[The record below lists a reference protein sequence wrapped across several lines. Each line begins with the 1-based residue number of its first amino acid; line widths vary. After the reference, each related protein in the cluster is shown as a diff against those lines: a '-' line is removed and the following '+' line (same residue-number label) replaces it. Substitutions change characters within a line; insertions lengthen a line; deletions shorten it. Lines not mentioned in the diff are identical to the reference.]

1 MNLETSSVICWM
13 VAVVLETVDKSVI
26 EERVLTIVSLRIIL
40 EFIYWFGKIPGGL
53 CF

>member
-1 MNLETSSVICWM
+1 MNLETLSEICWM

-26 EERVLTIVSLRIIL
+26 EERVPTIVSLRIRL
-40 EFIYWFGKIPGGL
+40 EFISWFGEIPGGL